1 MCAVT
6 AAPGDAMQSRNPA
19 DITQLLSAA
28 RAGDETAVEAFWR
41 LVHGELHALAAR
53 ALEHERPGHTLP
65 PTALVNEAYLRLLG
79 REQLPWE
86 NRAHFFGAAAQAMRR
101 ILVDHARARQR
112 LRRGG
117 QVKPVSLDEVEP
129 PGIEG
134 NFDFVELDEALQRLA
149 QLDPRL
155 VQVVELRFFAGMSV
169 AEIARMLGVATGTVA
184 GDWKIARLWL
194 HRELG
199 RNDDDGP

>member
-1 MCAVT
+1 
-6 AAPGDAMQSRNPA
+6 MQYRNPA

-28 RAGDETAVEAFWR
+28 RAGDGAAVEAFWR
-41 LVHGELHALAAR
+41 LVHGELHALATR

-86 NRAHFFGAAAQAMRR
+86 NRAHFFGAAARAMRR

-117 QVKPVSLDEVEP
+117 QVRPVSLDEVEP

-134 NFDFVELDEALQRLA
+134 NFDLVELDEALQRLA
-149 QLDPRL
+149 QFDARL

-169 AEIARMLGVATGTVA
+169 AGIARLLGVATGTVA

-199 RNDDDGP
+199 RNDGDGP

>member
-1 MCAVT
+1 
-6 AAPGDAMQSRNPA
+6 MQSRNPA